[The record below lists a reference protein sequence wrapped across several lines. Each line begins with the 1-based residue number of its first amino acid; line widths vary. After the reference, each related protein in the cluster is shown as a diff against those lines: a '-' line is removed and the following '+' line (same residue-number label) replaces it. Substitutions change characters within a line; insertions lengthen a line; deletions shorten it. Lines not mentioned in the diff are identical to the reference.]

1 MKHLFVILL
10 GLTFFSYP
18 LFAVKEFYSLSRSP
32 RSMGMGG
39 AFYGISED
47 EYALFS
53 NPAGLSLRRSGT
65 EVMLRVNGNVSSN
78 AISGFN
84 DFKDLGDLNINQAIN
99 RLDKHKEKPMFG
111 SVGLLPYFLTK
122 NLAVGLLLA
131 DTKLNF
137 NILKSS
143 SDIASLADVN
153 TEVAEMSFISDSG
166 LLIGYAQ
173 SFFDS
178 NLHLGANLKGLLRGA
193 GRKPF
198 TLAEYNNSSA
208 IDFDPA
214 KIGGSGM
221 GVDLDLGATYE
232 IKQLPFGVLS
242 RASIVLSNLLA
253 TQFAIAKQNAGAPGL
268 VRTVNLGWYTA
279 FEGFSFID
287 NFHVLADISDIS
299 LGGEN
304 RADFGARTGDFV
316 KKLHLGVEVPM
327 GRFSVRAGL
336 NQGYLSAGLG
346 INLYALR
353 LDLATYGEETSE
365 GNRRESRRYLASLAL
380 GWGSAPAAPITSVKA
395 SEKVIPETQ
404 VPSKSQLKQQKS
416 EEIPQT
422 DSFELKDVPEKSG
435 PPIQKQ

>member
-1 MKHLFVILL
+1 F
-10 GLTFFSYP
+10 
-18 LFAVKEFYSLSRSP
+18 
-32 RSMGMGG
+32 
-39 AFYGISED
+39 
-47 EYALFS
+47 
-53 NPAGLSLRRSGT
+53 
-65 EVMLRVNGNVSSN
+65 GN
-78 AISGFN
+78 
-84 DFKDLGDLNINQAIN
+84 
-99 RLDKHKEKPMFG
+99 
-111 SVGLLPYFLTK
+111 VGLLPYFLTR
-122 NLAVGLLLA
+122 NIAVGLLLA

-143 SDIASLADVN
+143 SDITSLADLK
-153 TEVAEMSFISDSG
+153 TEVAEMTFISDSG

-198 TLAEYNNSSA
+198 TLDEYNNNSA

-304 RADFGARTGDFV
+304 RADFGARTGNLL
-316 KKLHLGVEVPM
+316 KKIHLGVEVPM

-365 GNRRESRRYLASLAL
+365 VNRRESRRYLASLAL
-380 GWGSAPAAPITSVKA
+380 GWGSAPAAPITSVTA
-395 SEKVIPETQ
+395 SEKVIPETRP
-404 VPSKSQLKQQKS
+404 PSKSQLKQQKS

-422 DSFELKDVPEKSG
+422 DSFELSDVPEKSG
-435 PPIQKQ
+435 QPTQKQ